1 MKQFRNILTI
11 VSIIASFIA
20 NAGEQSTGK
29 AKDSVNQPI
38 AAEMQHLQ
46 GTWEGILLG
55 DNSNQKITI
64 TISGNSLHYYR
75 DKNFWFD
82 TTYTLPEGAGPKQL
96 HTTIKASAQS
106 QGNIAG
112 QVVKAFYKI
121 EGGIFT
127 LITMG
132 DNDDEETP
140 KSFEDIKV
148 QEMTRYELKKAQP
161 QKKNP
166 PATQN

>member
-1 MKQFRNILTI
+1 MRPQDFRSRYSLARIRLKAMKQFRNIITI
-11 VSIIASFIA
+11 VSIVASFIA
-20 NAGEQSTGK
+20 NAGEQIAGK
-29 AKDSVNQPI
+29 TKDTVNQPI

-96 HTTIKASAQS
+96 RATIKASAQS

-121 EGGIFT
+121 DGGTFT

-132 DNDDEETP
+132 DD
-140 KSFEDIKV
+140 
-148 QEMTRYELKKAQP
+148 
-161 QKKNP
+161 
-166 PATQN
+166 